1 MSMKIFTNYSP
12 NFNPKKRKT
21 SQIKFL
27 IFHYT
32 GMKKESNAIKKL
44 TNSKSKVSCHYFIKN
59 NGETLVMVPDLY
71 VAWHAGK
78 SQWKNY
84 RLLNKNSIG
93 VEINNPGHEFN
104 YKKFSKKQVQSIIT
118 LSEILIKKYKIKSK
132 NILGHSDIAPER
144 KNDPGEKFPWK
155 QLAKRGIGLWHSISI
170 QLLKK
175 NRKIKLDKNSEK
187 IFYDNLS
194 KIGYITK
201 NSEYSKN
208 RKFNNCV
215 VKAFQRRFRQE
226 LINGKVDKECL
237 IISKNI
243 IKKFN

>member
-93 VEINNPGHEFN
+93 VEINNPGHESN
-104 YKKFSKKQVQSIIT
+104 YKKFSKKQVKSIIK
-118 LSEILIKKYKIKSK
+118 LSL
-132 NILGHSDIAPER
+132 
-144 KNDPGEKFPWK
+144 
-155 QLAKRGIGLWHSISI
+155 
-170 QLLKK
+170 
-175 NRKIKLDKNSEK
+175 K
-187 IFYDNLS
+187 IF
-194 KIGYITK
+194 
-201 NSEYSKN
+201 
-208 RKFNNCV
+208 
-215 VKAFQRRFRQE
+215 
-226 LINGKVDKECL
+226 
-237 IISKNI
+237 
-243 IKKFN
+243 

>member
-1 MSMKIFTNYSP
+1 MKIFTNYSP

-93 VEINNPGHEFN
+93 VEINNPGHESN
-104 YKKFSKKQVQSIIT
+104 YKKFSKKQVKSIIK

-170 QLLKK
+170 QSLKK

>member
-44 TNSKSKVSCHYFIKN
+44 TNSKSKLSCHYFIKN

-93 VEINNPGHEFN
+93 VEINNPGHESN
-104 YKKFSKKQVQSIIT
+104 YKKFSKKQVKSIIK

-170 QLLKK
+170 QSLKK

>member
-104 YKKFSKKQVQSIIT
+104 YKKFSKKQVQSIIK

-170 QLLKK
+170 QSLKK

-215 VKAFQRRFRQE
+215 VKAFQRRFRKE
-226 LINGKVDKECL
+226 LINGRADKECL

-243 IKKFN
+243 TKKFN

>member
-44 TNSKSKVSCHYFIKN
+44 TNSKSKLSCHYFIKN

-93 VEINNPGHEFN
+93 VEINNPGHESN

-215 VKAFQRRFRQE
+215 VRAFQRRFRQE

>member
-84 RLLNKNSIG
+84 RLLNENSIG

-104 YKKFSKKQVQSIIT
+104 YKKFSKKQVQSIIK
-118 LSEILIKKYKIKSK
+118 LSQILIKKYKIKSK

-170 QLLKK
+170 QSLKK

>member
-1 MSMKIFTNYSP
+1 MTIKFSSNYSP
-12 NFNPKKRKT
+12 NFDSIKRKT

-32 GMKKESNAIKKL
+32 GMKRESDAIKKL
-44 TNSKSKVSCHYFIKN
+44 TNFKSKVSCHYFIKN
-59 NGETLVMVPDLY
+59 NGETLFMVPDLY

-84 RLLNKNSIG
+84 RLLNENSIG

-104 YKKFSKKQVQSIIT
+104 YKKFSKKQVQSIIK
-118 LSEILIKKYKIKSK
+118 LSQILIKKYKIKSK

-170 QLLKK
+170 QSLKK

>member
-1 MSMKIFTNYSP
+1 MTIKFSTNYSP
-12 NFNPKKRKT
+12 NFDSTKRKT

-32 GMKKESNAIKKL
+32 GMKKESDAIKKL
-44 TNSKSKVSCHYFIKN
+44 TNFKSKVSCHYFIKN
-59 NGETLVMVPDLY
+59 NSETLVMVPDLN

-78 SQWKNY
+78 SKWKSY
-84 RLLNKNSIG
+84 KSLNKSSIG
-93 VEINNPGHEFN
+93 IEINNPGHNFN
-104 YKKFSKKQVQSIIT
+104 YKKFSKKQIQSIIK
-118 LSEILIKKYKIKSK
+118 LSKILIKKYKIKSK
-132 NILGHSDIAPER
+132 NILGHSDIAPQR
-144 KNDPGEKFPWK
+144 KKDPGEKFPWK

-170 QLLKK
+170 QSLKK

-201 NSEYSKN
+201 KTESSKN